1 MFHCS
6 FFFFFF
12 CCRIRTSRGLL
23 LTSFSWHCVSEI
35 SSKLVWRWIYAAR
48 RASLSELL
56 DTENGARK
64 KKKNPTGGWKISS
77 QLNLLH
83 TSAFQSVTNPARVKT
98 LPLSEPQLCFAGP
111 TGLIRGISEPLGGSE
126 AAFQGHWCRA
136 PFVELDAVQI
146 APTQSS
152 ILYRKG
158 EKRKEEVLSL

>member
-6 FFFFFF
+6 FFFFLLQNKDLKGTFTHLFF
-12 CCRIRTSRGLL
+12 LALCLWNQL
-23 LTSFSWHCVSEI
+23 QVSVTLDLC
-35 SSKLVWRWIYAAR
+35 SKEGKFV
-48 RASLSELL
+48 RAV
-56 DTENGARK
+56 RHRKRCQK